1 MEKQYENLSVKNV
14 MDNQTLWKTIKPYF
28 RDKGSNS
35 RRITLL
41 ENDLI
46 LPDDKDIAKT
56 MNNFFINII
65 KNLNLKPCKDL
76 LLTNVNGITTW
87 QSCKYKKKIIE
98 SFLNI
103 VSGNFNFQEVA
114 REDVKKEIINLNV
127 KKSQLMS
134 LFQRQF

>member
-28 RDKGSNS
+28 SDKGSNS

-76 LLTNVNGITTW
+76 LLTNVNGITT
-87 QSCKYKKKIIE
+87 
-98 SFLNI
+98 
-103 VSGNFNFQEVA
+103 
-114 REDVKKEIINLNV
+114 
-127 KKSQLMS
+127 
-134 LFQRQF
+134 